1 MQTGIWDIFKNQ
13 MFQGSV
19 SAATYYIDDDSWR
32 GTFQAFALIYK
43 RMHNH
48 LAKKD
53 KEGAGYQVVVTGL
66 NKVTS
71 LSFKQFNAIELPS
84 Y

>member
-32 GTFQAFALIYK
+32 DTFQAFALIY
-43 RMHNH
+43 
-48 LAKKD
+48 
-53 KEGAGYQVVVTGL
+53 
-66 NKVTS
+66 
-71 LSFKQFNAIELPS
+71 
-84 Y
+84 